1 MEPLDYNPSKL
12 AVLTP
17 ERALRPLYSAGDQGW
32 TQEAICAEL
41 CRLAYLR
48 FESDPGRAGA
58 ELLKRAVE
66 AAGLVDLEPLN
77 DARCDAQAFVARS
90 GGTAYIVYRGTQGD
104 RWKDLLADLL
114 FVPRPWEGPGWVHW
128 GFWRAESALWP
139 NIARWLSEHRPQE
152 VVVTGHSLGAAMATV
167 TAARLP
173 EARLVTFGSPRVG
186 TRGLARAFAA
196 GRVRRYVDCC
206 DGVTRVPPPWGF
218 VHLPGERYIDRMGHI
233 AAQPPTL
240 LARLRDRAL
249 GHFDYLR
256 KCSFAKG
263 NVVSRTLADHAP
275 INYISGVLGVR
286 RGP

>member
-1 MEPLDYNPSKL
+1 MEPLDYDPSKL

-17 ERALRPLYSAGDQGW
+17 EESLKPLYKAGDEGW
-32 TQEAICAEL
+32 TTEALCAEL

-48 FESDPGRAGA
+48 FESPDKPEQGR
-58 ELLKRAVE
+58 LLTRALQD
-66 AAGLVDLEPLN
+66 AGLGDFETLSDE
-77 DARCDAQAFVARS
+77 RCDAQAFVARE

-114 FVPRPWEGPGWVHW
+114 FFPRPWKGPGWVHW

-139 NIARWLSEHRPQE
+139 RVQGWLSKCRPDE

-173 EARLVTFGSPRVG
+173 ESRLVTFGSPRVG
-186 TRGLARAFAA
+186 TRAFAGA
-196 GRVRRYVDCC
+196 FTSDRVSRYVDCC
-206 DGVTRVPPPWGF
+206 DGVARVPPPWGF
-218 VHLPGERYIDRMGHI
+218 VHLPGERYIDRGGRV
-233 AAQPPTL
+233 AAEPPTL

-249 GHFDYLR
+249 GHLDYLR
-256 KCSFAKG
+256 KCGFVKG
-263 NVVSRTLADHAP
+263 NVLTRTLADHAP
-275 INYISGVLGVR
+275 INYISGALGVR

>member
-1 MEPLDYNPSKL
+1 MEPLDYDPSKS

-17 ERALRPLYSAGDQGW
+17 ERSLKPLYGAGDEGW
-32 TQEAICAEL
+32 TLEAVCAEL

-48 FESDPGRAGA
+48 FESDPGPAGA
-58 ELLKRAVE
+58 ELLSRAIG
-66 AAGLVDLEPLN
+66 AAGLAEFEPLN
-77 DARCDAQAFVARS
+77 DSRCDAQAFVAL
-90 GGTAYIVYRGTQGD
+90 GGRTAYIVYRGTQGD

-114 FVPRPWEGPGWVHW
+114 FVPRPWQGPGWVHW

-139 NIARWLSEHRPQE
+139 SISGWLSKHRPDE

-173 EARLVTFGSPRVG
+173 EAKLVTFGSPRVG
-186 TRGLARAFAA
+186 TRGLARAFDA

-206 DGVTRVPPPWGF
+206 DGVARVPPPWGF
-218 VHLPGERYIDRMGHI
+218 VHLPGERYIDRRGRV
-233 AAQPPTL
+233 AAEPPTL
-240 LARLRDRAL
+240 PARLRDRAL
-249 GHFDYLR
+249 GHLDYLR

-263 NVVSRTLADHAP
+263 NVFTRSLADHAP
-275 INYISGVLGVR
+275 INYISGVLGNR